1 MAFWSPFL
9 GRNKSEYHRQ
19 AAHPVLEVRSDGP
32 VSGGFFEHNTQISSP
47 GRAAFQTCTPNV
59 PVFPITFQLSSPPA
73 PSDGEHTQRTF
84 ISHLFQTPSR
94 ICTRTWPDLVEDL
107 EILFQDVDD
116 VVATWCLL
124 AAAAA
129 LGGSAGIISP
139 MEMQH
144 WESQLP
150 ANPTVAFWQG
160 WTEKSCS
167 DCP

>member
-1 MAFWSPFL
+1 MAPFL
-9 GRNKSEYHRQ
+9 GDS
-19 AAHPVLEVRSDGP
+19 L
-32 VSGGFFEHNTQISSP
+32 NTP
-47 GRAAFQTCTPNV
+47 LKFQVQGELLFKPA
-59 PVFPITFQLSSPPA
+59 PQMFLYFQSLSSSAPLLLPVMVSTPRGHSSAIYSRFPA
-73 PSDGEHTQRTF
+73 GSG
-84 ISHLFQTPSR
+84 S
-94 ICTRTWPDLVEDL
+94 RTWPDLVKDL
-107 EILFQDVDD
+107 EILFQYMDD
-116 VVATWCLL
+116 VVATWCLP

-150 ANPTVAFWQG
+150 ANPTVAFWQS

>member
-19 AAHPVLEVRSDGP
+19 AAHPVLRSGLMAPFLGDSLNTPLKFQVRGELLFKP
-32 VSGGFFEHNTQISSP
+32 APQMFLY
-47 GRAAFQTCTPNV
+47 FQS
-59 PVFPITFQLSSPPA
+59 LSSSAPILLPVMVSTSRGHSSAIYSRFPAGSAAGAGLTWLKTWKFFFNTWMMLWPPDA
-73 PSDGEHTQRTF
+73 SQQQQQH
-84 ISHLFQTPSR
+84 
-94 ICTRTWPDLVEDL
+94 W
-107 EILFQDVDD
+107 
-116 VVATWCLL
+116 
-124 AAAAA
+124 
-129 LGGSAGIISP
+129 GGSAGIFSP